1 MPEQDYDYSYDENDA
16 YLYSGTD
23 VLVNNFG
30 IKDRKELSEIERAI
44 TGARIAEID
53 IHPIL
58 GCFDLDHLCAIHK
71 ALFEGVYP
79 WAGKIRTRGFISK
92 GNSLFCAPEFIVSY
106 SDDLLGKLNEDGY
119 LKELCREDFIK
130 KMAFYCAEI
139 NALHPFRE
147 GNGRAQRVFANQLA
161 RSAGWELRL
170 YTIDPNELCEAY
182 IESMHVSTDHLEQ
195 LLDVAVRKR

>member
-106 SDDLLGKLNEDGY
+106 SDDLFGKLNEDAT
-119 LKELCREDFIK
+119 LKNCVGRTSSRRWPFIVPK
-130 KMAFYCAEI
+130 SMLFILSGKATAE
-139 NALHPFRE
+139 
-147 GNGRAQRVFANQLA
+147 
-161 RSAGWELRL
+161 RSAYLPTSLQGALAGSFAC
-170 YTIDPNELCEAY
+170 TQ
-182 IESMHVSTDHLEQ
+182 STPTSY
-195 LLDVAVRKR
+195 VKPT